1 MNLINMNKKN
11 VPHKKKPIIG
21 ISIGDVN
28 GIGPEVIMKS
38 FLDSRVLKH
47 VTPVIYCSSK
57 IISFYRKK
65 LQMDQFS
72 FHQAKDFDSLHFKKV
87 NVLNFSNENVEI
99 KCGEITQD
107 AGQYAFKSLE
117 RACEDLKSGLI
128 EGLVT
133 APINKKNIQSDQ
145 FSFPGHTEYLA
156 NAFDKSSSLMFMV
169 SDSLRVGVV
178 TGHIPLSKVSVAL
191 TKELIE
197 MKLGL
202 MLNSLQN
209 DFGITK
215 PKIAVLGLNPHA
227 GEDGLLGNEEIDI
240 ISPAIET
247 FTQKGHLVFGPLPAD
262 GFFGSGQFKNFDG
275 VLAMYHDQGL
285 IPFKSLTFEEG
296 VNFTAG
302 IDAVRTSPDHGTAYS
317 IAGKGLASPD
327 SFIKAIFLAKDI
339 IQNKRDESVDIENE

>member
-1 MNLINMNKKN
+1 MLNL
-11 VPHKKKPIIG
+11 
-21 ISIGDVN
+21 
-28 GIGPEVIMKS
+28 E
-38 FLDSRVLKH
+38 
-47 VTPVIYCSSK
+47 
-57 IISFYRKK
+57 
-65 LQMDQFS
+65 QFS

-87 NVLNFSNENVEI
+87 NVISFSNENIEVR
-99 KCGEITQD
+99 CGAVTPE
-107 AGQYAFKSLE
+107 AGMYAFNSLE
-117 RACEDLKSGLI
+117 RACSDLKEGHI

-156 NAFDKSSSLMFMV
+156 NSFGKSNSLMFMV

-178 TGHIPLSKVSVAL
+178 TGHIPLSKVSVVL

-197 MKLGL
+197 IKLGL
-202 MLNSLQN
+202 MIKSLQT
-209 DFGITK
+209 DFGISK
-215 PKIAVLGLNPHA
+215 PKVAVLGLNPHA
-227 GEDGLLGNEEIDI
+227 GEDGLLGSEEVEI

-247 FTQKGHLVFGPLPAD
+247 FKSKGNLIFGPLPAD

-302 IDAVRTSPDHGTAYS
+302 IDAIRTSPDHGTAYS
-317 IAGKGLASPD
+317 IAGKGIASPD
-327 SFIKAIFLAKDI
+327 SFIKALFLARDI
-339 IQNKRDESVDIENE
+339 IKNKKME